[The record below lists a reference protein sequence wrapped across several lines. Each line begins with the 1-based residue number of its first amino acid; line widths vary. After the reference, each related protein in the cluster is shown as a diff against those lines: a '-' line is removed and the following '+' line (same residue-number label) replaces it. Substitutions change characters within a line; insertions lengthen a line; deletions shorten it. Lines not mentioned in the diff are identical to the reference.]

1 MEKGLRIA
9 VVLIGVSMV
18 LGAVGFMF
26 SPEAMEAQFSV
37 VASRVDGMGTL
48 RGDLGGLFL
57 TLAVFTLYGSRP
69 GKSAWLAVPVVF
81 MLAVLFGRTVH
92 ILIDGL
98 SEPAIRSVVVEI
110 IALVVLEAARRK
122 LGTDKAEASS

>member
-1 MEKGLRIA
+1 
-9 VVLIGVSMV
+9 
-18 LGAVGFMF
+18 
-26 SPEAMEAQFSV
+26 
-37 VASRVDGMGTL
+37 MGTL

-81 MLAVLFGRTVH
+81 MLTVLLGRTVH

-98 SEPAIRSVVVEI
+98 SEPAIRSTVIEI
-110 IALVVLEAARRK
+110 IGLVLLEAARRK
-122 LGTDKAEASS
+122 LDTDKVES

>member
-9 VVLIGVSMV
+9 VVLIGASML

-81 MLAVLFGRTVH
+81 MLTVLLGRTVH

-98 SEPAIRSVVVEI
+98 SEPAIRSTVIEI
-110 IALVVLEAARRK
+110 IGLVLLEAARRK
-122 LGTDKAEASS
+122 LDTDKVES

>member
-9 VVLIGVSMV
+9 VVLIGASML

-26 SPEAMEAQFSV
+26 SPDAMEAQFSV

-81 MLAVLFGRTVH
+81 MLAVLFGRSIH
-92 ILIDGL
+92 ILVDGL
-98 SEPAIRSVVVEI
+98 SEPAIRSTVVEI
-110 IALVVLEAARRK
+110 IALVILEAARRK
-122 LGTDKAEASS
+122 LGTDKGEA

>member
-1 MEKGLRIA
+1 MERGLRIA
-9 VVLIGVSMV
+9 IVLIGASMA

-81 MLAVLFGRTVH
+81 MIAVLFGRTVH

>member
-9 VVLIGVSMV
+9 VVLIGVSML
-18 LGAVGFMF
+18 LGALGFMF

-37 VASRVDGMGTL
+37 IASRVDGMGTL

-57 TLAVFTLYGSRP
+57 TLTVFTLYGTRQ

-81 MLAVLFGRTVH
+81 MLTVLFGRTVH

-110 IALVVLEAARRK
+110 IALVILEAARRK
-122 LGTDKAEASS
+122 LNTDQAAS

>member
-1 MEKGLRIA
+1 MEKSLRIA

-81 MLAVLFGRTVH
+81 MLAVLFGRTIH
-92 ILIDGL
+92 ILVDGL
-98 SEPAIRSVVVEI
+98 SEPAIRSTVVEI
-110 IALVVLEAARRK
+110 IGLVILEAARRK
-122 LGTDKAEASS
+122 LGTDKAES

>member
-9 VVLIGVSMV
+9 VVLVGASML

-98 SEPAIRSVVVEI
+98 SEPAIRSTVIEI
-110 IALVVLEAARRK
+110 IGLVLLEAARRK
-122 LGTDKAEASS
+122 LDTDKVES

>member
-1 MEKGLRIA
+1 MENGLRIA
-9 VVLIGVSMV
+9 VVLIGASML

-26 SPEAMEAQFSV
+26 SPDAMEAQFSV

-81 MLAVLFGRTVH
+81 MLAVLFGRSIH
-92 ILIDGL
+92 ILVDGL
-98 SEPAIRSVVVEI
+98 SEPAIRSTVVEI
-110 IALVVLEAARRK
+110 IALVILEAARRK
-122 LGTDKAEASS
+122 LGTDKAEA

>member
-9 VVLIGVSMV
+9 VVLIGVSML
-18 LGAVGFMF
+18 LGALGFMF

-37 VASRVDGMGTL
+37 IASRVDGMGTL

-57 TLAVFTLYGSRP
+57 TLTVFTLYGTRP

-81 MLAVLFGRTVH
+81 MLTVLFGRTVH

-110 IALVVLEAARRK
+110 IALVILEAARRK
-122 LGTDKAEASS
+122 LGTDKAES

>member
-1 MEKGLRIA
+1 
-9 VVLIGVSMV
+9 MV

-57 TLAVFTLYGSRP
+57 TLAVFYSLWFASGQKCLVGCASGIYARG
-69 GKSAWLAVPVVF
+69 AVWAHDSYP
-81 MLAVLFGRTVH
+81 
-92 ILIDGL
+92 
-98 SEPAIRSVVVEI
+98 S
-110 IALVVLEAARRK
+110 
-122 LGTDKAEASS
+122 

>member
-9 VVLIGVSMV
+9 VVLIGLSML

-37 VASRVDGMGTL
+37 VASRVDGLGTL

-57 TLAVFTLYGSRP
+57 TLAVFTLHGSRP

-81 MLAVLFGRTVH
+81 MLAVLFGRSVH
-92 ILIDGL
+92 ILVDGL
-98 SEPAIRSVVVEI
+98 SEPAIRSTVIEI
-110 IALVVLEAARRK
+110 IGLVILEAARRK
-122 LGTDKAEASS
+122 LDTDKVES

>member
-1 MEKGLRIA
+1 MENGLRIA
-9 VVLIGVSMV
+9 VVLIGASML

-26 SPEAMEAQFSV
+26 SPDAMEAQFSV

-81 MLAVLFGRTVH
+81 MLAVLFGRSIH
-92 ILIDGL
+92 ILVDGL
-98 SEPAIRSVVVEI
+98 SEPAIRSTVVEI
-110 IALVVLEAARRK
+110 IALVILEAARRK
-122 LGTDKAEASS
+122 LGTDKGEA

>member
-9 VVLIGVSMV
+9 VVLIGASML

-26 SPEAMEAQFSV
+26 SPDAMEAQFSV

-81 MLAVLFGRTVH
+81 MLAVLFGRSIH
-92 ILIDGL
+92 ILVDGL
-98 SEPAIRSVVVEI
+98 SEPAIRSTVVEI
-110 IALVVLEAARRK
+110 IALVILEAARRK
-122 LGTDKAEASS
+122 LGTDKAEA

>member
-9 VVLIGVSMV
+9 VVLIGVTMV
-18 LGAVGFMF
+18 LGALGFIF
-26 SPEAMEAQFSV
+26 SPDAMEAQFSV
-37 VASRVDGMGTL
+37 VASRIDGMGTL

-57 TLAVFTLYGSRP
+57 TLAIFTLYGSRP

-81 MLAVLFGRTVH
+81 MLTVLLGRTVH

-98 SEPAIRSVVVEI
+98 SEPAIRSTVVEI
-110 IALVVLEAARRK
+110 ISLAVLESARRQLATNK
-122 LGTDKAEASS
+122 SAG

>member
-1 MEKGLRIA
+1 MEKGLHIA

-81 MLAVLFGRTVH
+81 MLAVLFGRTIH
-92 ILIDGL
+92 ILVDGL
-98 SEPAIRSVVVEI
+98 SEPAIRSTVVEI
-110 IALVVLEAARRK
+110 IALVILEAARRK
-122 LGTDKAEASS
+122 LGTDKADS

>member
-9 VVLIGVSMV
+9 VVLIGVTMV
-18 LGAVGFMF
+18 LGALGFIF
-26 SPEAMEAQFSV
+26 SPDAMEAQFSV
-37 VASRVDGMGTL
+37 VASRIDGMGTL

-57 TLAVFTLYGSRP
+57 TLAIFTLYGSRP

-81 MLAVLFGRTVH
+81 MLTVLLGRTVH

-98 SEPAIRSVVVEI
+98 SEPAIRSTVVEI
-110 IALVVLEAARRK
+110 ISLAVLESARGQ
-122 LGTDKAEASS
+122 LATDKSAG

>member
-1 MEKGLRIA
+1 MQKGLRVA
-9 VVLIGVSMV
+9 VVLIGVSML
-18 LGAVGFMF
+18 LGAAGFMF
-26 SPEAMEAQFSV
+26 SPDAMEAQFSV
-37 VASRVDGMGTL
+37 VASGVDGMGTL

-57 TLAVFTLYGSRP
+57 TLAIFTLYGSRP

-98 SEPAIRSVVVEI
+98 SQPAIRSTVIEI
-110 IALVVLEAARRK
+110 IGLVLLETARRK
-122 LGTDKAEASS
+122 LVSDQTEV

>member
-9 VVLIGVSMV
+9 VVLMGVSML
-18 LGAVGFMF
+18 LGAIGFMF

-48 RGDLGGLFL
+48 RGDLGGFFL
-57 TLAVFTLYGSRP
+57 ALSIFTLYGSRS

-81 MLAVLFGRTVH
+81 LLAVLFGRVVH
-92 ILIDGL
+92 IVIDGL
-98 SEPAIRSVVVEI
+98 TQPALRSTLIEI
-110 IALVVLEAARRK
+110 VGIVLLEVARRK
-122 LGTDKAEASS
+122 LGTDKAEA

>member
-9 VVLIGVSMV
+9 VVLIGASML

-81 MLAVLFGRTVH
+81 MLTVLLGRTVH
-92 ILIDGL
+92 IMIDGL
-98 SEPAIRSVVVEI
+98 SEPAIRSTVIEI
-110 IALVVLEAARRK
+110 IGLVLLEAARRK
-122 LGTDKAEASS
+122 LDTDKVES

>member
-9 VVLIGVSMV
+9 VVLIGLSML

-81 MLAVLFGRTVH
+81 MLTVLLGRTVH

-98 SEPAIRSVVVEI
+98 SEPAIRSTVIEI
-110 IALVVLEAARRK
+110 IGLVLLEAARRK
-122 LGTDKAEASS
+122 LDTDKVES

>member
-9 VVLIGVSMV
+9 VVLIGVTMV
-18 LGAVGFMF
+18 LGALGFMF

-57 TLAVFTLYGSRP
+57 TLAIFTLYGSRP

-81 MLAVLFGRTVH
+81 MLTVLLGRTVH

-110 IALVVLEAARRK
+110 ISLAVLEAARRQ
-122 LGTDKAEASS
+122 LATDKSAG

>member
-9 VVLIGVSMV
+9 VVLIGATMV
-18 LGAVGFMF
+18 LGALGFMF
-26 SPEAMEAQFSV
+26 SPDAMEAQFSV
-37 VASRVDGMGTL
+37 VASRIDGMGTL

-57 TLAVFTLYGSRP
+57 TLAIFTLYGSRP

-81 MLAVLFGRTVH
+81 MLTVLLGRTVH

-98 SEPAIRSVVVEI
+98 SEPAIRSTVVEI
-110 IALVVLEAARRK
+110 ISLAVLEAARRQ
-122 LGTDKAEASS
+122 LATDKSTG

>member
-9 VVLIGVSMV
+9 VVLIGVTMV
-18 LGAVGFMF
+18 LGALGFIF
-26 SPEAMEAQFSV
+26 SPDAMEAQFSV
-37 VASRVDGMGTL
+37 VASRIDGMGTL

-57 TLAVFTLYGSRP
+57 TLAIFTLYGSRP

-81 MLAVLFGRTVH
+81 MLTVLLGRTVH

-98 SEPAIRSVVVEI
+98 SEPAIRSTVVEI
-110 IALVVLEAARRK
+110 ISLAVLESARRQ
-122 LGTDKAEASS
+122 LATDKSAG

>member
-9 VVLIGVSMV
+9 VVLVGASML

-98 SEPAIRSVVVEI
+98 SEPAIRSTVIEI
-110 IALVVLEAARRK
+110 IGLVILEAARRK
-122 LGTDKAEASS
+122 LDTDKVES